1 MEVNK
6 KPPILNVSSA
16 VVVIIGL
23 LVAET
28 IFLHLWMYR
37 AESVLTK
44 RINEME
50 RQQVITI
57 KQLEELKN
65 REIYRNQIGLDSASR
80 YLAHDIQKTEKH
92 KRRSRRDIEEKV
104 DSVLRILKSSYH
116 GILHPWDKQPAYRR
130 KCRNVTLVC
139 MKGERGARGKPGPR
153 GAKGAKGDVGQ
164 QGVLGPAGVMGPPGE
179 KGSRGPKGETG
190 SPGKSISKPKII
202 SKFPKILYKKK
213 GTNLTL
219 ICEAEGN
226 PTPKM
231 QWTFGKQQLGA
242 RYTFP
247 TTGALV
253 VSNLRENDDGRISC
267 IGENI
272 LGKEIVEFELSV
284 LTRPKLY
291 LKARKVTGKTG
302 APLEVRCNATGNPVP
317 KLSWKKAHGVMRGKN
332 ILSTDKKSITLEF
345 TNPVFDDGGYYTC
358 KAANDNGL
366 ANQSVFVVFLDVK
379 ERDCSSWRKSGQTKS
394 GIYTVHPDNN
404 MPFSVYCD
412 MENEGGGWTVI
423 QRRTDGSVDFFK
435 NWEEFK
441 EGFED
446 LRNEF
451 WLGNE
456 NIHRLTKNKDM
467 MIRFDLEDV
476 EGNKAFAEYSTFYID
491 GQEDQYSL
499 HVGAYS
505 GTAGDSFSFADGVKF
520 STKDQDNDTDKGS
533 CAVLY
538 HGAWWYQACHASN
551 LNGRYLN
558 GKHASYADGVNWR
571 SFKGYY
577 DSLKKTVMKIRPRAA

>member
-394 GIYTVHPDNN
+394 GIYT
-404 MPFSVYCD
+404 
-412 MENEGGGWTVI
+412 
-423 QRRTDGSVDFFK
+423 
-435 NWEEFK
+435 
-441 EGFED
+441 
-446 LRNEF
+446 
-451 WLGNE
+451 
-456 NIHRLTKNKDM
+456 NKDM